1 MEINICCS
9 QYIWGY
15 FFLIFKDNKNF
26 KMITTTKQ
34 LLAKHKDI
42 YKKATEHEVTNKLC
56 QGTLSDRVFYAYL
69 AQDLQFF
76 EVGMRLLCKIALRAP
91 RISSFF
97 TLSKTIGFFASDENT
112 YFHDC
117 LAVLAPSLSS
127 EDKATFDNTLL
138 PGVDIYV
145 RYMEE
150 LTKGDFTYA
159 QLITCHWAGEQIYLQ
174 WAQTSRRKTGLH
186 WKYQI
191 WIDLH
196 DSERFRNY
204 VDFLANEVNQFP
216 VEEVEE
222 VFIKVVELEF
232 EFFDRCYKA

>member
-1 MEINICCS
+1 
-9 QYIWGY
+9 
-15 FFLIFKDNKNF
+15 
-26 KMITTTKQ
+26 
-34 LLAKHKDI
+34 
-42 YKKATEHEVTNKLC
+42 
-56 QGTLSDRVFYAYL
+56 
-69 AQDLQFF
+69 
-76 EVGMRLLCKIALRAP
+76 
-91 RISSFF
+91 
-97 TLSKTIGFFASDENT
+97 
-112 YFHDC
+112 
-117 LAVLAPSLSS
+117 
-127 EDKATFDNTLL
+127 
-138 PGVDIYV
+138 
-145 RYMEE
+145 MEE